1 MNEAL
6 LDKLNEDSMQII
18 MKAGDARDLLTKS
31 FLKLKEKDTEGFNK
45 LVEEAHQCLIEAHRL
60 QTKCIQD
67 QIEANINLYSIL
79 FSHAQDTLMT
89 INSEYE
95 MTKRIGLLFL
105 D

>member
-1 MNEAL
+1 MNDEML
-6 LDKLNEDSMQII
+6 EKLNEDSMQII

-31 FLKLKEKDTEGFNK
+31 FLKLKEKDSDGFNN
-45 LVEEAHQCLIEAHRL
+45 LVEEAHKCLIEAHRL

-67 QIEANINLYSIL
+67 QIEENINLYSIL

-95 MTKRIGLLFL
+95 MTKRISLLFL